1 MKLSS
6 YLEEKL
12 IFFDVEGDNLG
23 EIINNLIDKTAE
35 ANKRV
40 AERKQQVK
48 TAIMKRENEI
58 STAMGEGVAI
68 PHARLE
74 NFDDFL
80 VVLGFPKKPIR
91 AEIGLTGKYDEV
103 TVVFLLLSDVLKNK
117 NMLKVMSGIS
127 KLVIRHPD
135 IMKDIRA
142 SKSASKIISLIDK
155 SHVEV
160 GQRIIADDVMT
171 PDIPPVTPDSTL
183 EEIAKRLIMEMRP
196 GLAVVDKNGKF
207 LGEITERELIAF
219 GMPKYTSI
227 MDDLSFMTVGEPFEG
242 YLINEKTTTIEEIYR
257 KEGLFVVD
265 REAPIME
272 ISFLIVNKGAT
283 RIYVVEDGKYY
294 GMILRS
300 DIIKKVLHI

>member
-23 EIINNLIDKTAE
+23 EIINNLIDNTAE
-35 ANKRV
+35 VNKKV

-74 NFDDFL
+74 SFDDFL
-80 VVLGFPKKPIR
+80 VVLGFPKKPIK

-127 KLVIRHPD
+127 KLVIKHPD
-135 IMKDIRA
+135 IMKEIREN
-142 SKSASKIISLIDK
+142 KSASKIISLIDK
-155 SHVEV
+155 LHVEV
-160 GQRIIADDVMT
+160 GQRIVADDVMT

-196 GLAVVDKNGKF
+196 GFAVVDKNGNF

-242 YLINEKTTTIEEIYR
+242 YLLNEKTTTIDEIYR